1 MLLVV
6 KVFMIIWQAIVVEV
20 GDVAIETNPVYNE
33 DEE

>member
-6 KVFMIIWQAIVVEV
+6 KVFMIIWQAIVAEV